1 MTQETNLITTAMRTA
16 SDWVSTH
23 VADIGAETLGWV
35 AVILLHSATVPTL
48 LAILTGLS
56 DKTPTVDLVLLVW
69 AGLAAIFAQ
78 AVVNNNRLIVTTVAL
93 GFMVQASLMA
103 LIFFK

>member
-1 MTQETNLITTAMRTA
+1 
-16 SDWVSTH
+16 
-23 VADIGAETLGWV
+23 
-35 AVILLHSATVPTL
+35 VPTL